1 MVEYETDSGDGRA
14 VTLVFPKD
22 ADITEGK
29 ISVLTPIG
37 TALLGL
43 SAGQT
48 MGWTGRDDRQH
59 KLTVLAVHQAEA
71 KASA

>member
-1 MVEYETDSGDGRA
+1 M
-14 VTLVFPKD
+14 TLVFPKD
-22 ADITEGK
+22 ADISEGR

-48 MGWTGRDDRQH
+48 MGWTARDDRRH
-59 KLTVLAVHQAEA
+59 TLTVLAVYRTSGGREGFRSPETSSLLA
-71 KASA
+71 